1 MDKSKKLDFVQ
12 EKKLGP
18 VDDLREALSRLE
30 DALPAIKLMDSAQ
43 ALKLL
48 NDLDHVAATIEKLD
62 PDGNA
67 LIAEWSR
74 FKSVQG
80 RLKKNT
86 RKLLKLVGGEEM
98 LAKQCPQPM
107 PPADHWWWYL
117 DEIEA
122 EQRQRNLKRVSILS
136 VIVLIIIGAI
146 VVLFSTI
153 FKPSPEAVAR
163 LRAET
168 DAYTAIEQEGDFEK
182 ALTAIDEGLGA
193 VPNDPSLL
201 TIKGVVLQ
209 LLERNV
215 EAGDVFSSVQ
225 EILEDP
231 IEYYLARAQVYLRV
245 GEFEQAERD
254 ARAALALNDE
264 FARGWMVLG
273 QSLEMQE
280 KYVDAMAAYETTSE
294 IALENEENEL
304 YVMSRMALARL
315 TESLPAKSFGEG
327 TIEPTAEPM
336 EE

>member
-18 VDDLREALSRLE
+18 ADDLREALSHLE
-30 DALPAIKLMDSAQ
+30 DVPPAIKLMDSAQ

-48 NDLDHVAATIEKLD
+48 NDLDHVTATIKKLD

-67 LIAEWSR
+67 LIAERSR

-80 RLKKNT
+80 RLKRDT

-98 LAKQCPQPM
+98 LAQRRPQPL

-117 DEIEA
+117 DEIET
-122 EQRQRNLKRVSILS
+122 ERRRRNLKRAGIFGA
-136 VIVLIIIGAI
+136 IVLLIIGAI
-146 VVLFSTI
+146 LVLFNTI
-153 FKPSPEAVAR
+153 LKPSPEVVAR
-163 LRAET
+163 LNAET
-168 DAYTAIEQEGDFEK
+168 NAYTAIEQEGDFDK
-182 ALTAIDEGLGA
+182 ALMALDEGLVT

-201 TIKGVVLQ
+201 MIKGVVLQ
-209 LLERNV
+209 LLERNA
-215 EAGDVFSSVQ
+215 EAEDVFSSAQ
-225 EILEDP
+225 KLLNDP
-231 IEYYLARAQVYLRV
+231 IEFYLARAQIYLRA

-254 ARAALALNDE
+254 ARSALALNDE
-264 FARGWMVLG
+264 FARSWMVLG

-280 KYVDAMAAYETTSE
+280 KYVDAMAAYETTGE
-294 IALENEENEL
+294 IALKNDESEL

-315 TESLPAKSFGEG
+315 TESLPARSLGEG
-327 TIEPTAEPM
+327 TVEPTAEPT

>member
-18 VDDLREALSRLE
+18 ADDLREALSHLE
-30 DALPAIKLMDSAQ
+30 DVLPVIKLMDSVQ

-48 NDLDHVAATIEKLD
+48 NDLDHITATIEKLD

-86 RKLLKLVGGEEM
+86 QKLLKLVGGEEM
-98 LAKQCPQPM
+98 LAQRRPQPV
-107 PPADHWWWYL
+107 PPVDHWWWYL
-117 DEIEA
+117 DEIVA
-122 EQRQRNLKRVSILS
+122 EQRQRNLKRAGIFS
-136 VIVLIIIGAI
+136 VIVLLIIGA
-146 VVLFSTI
+146 VLVLFNTI
-153 FKPSPEAVAR
+153 LKPSPEVVAR
-163 LRAET
+163 LNAET
-168 DAYTAIEQEGDFEK
+168 DAYTAIEQEGDFDK
-182 ALTAIDEGLGA
+182 ALAALDEGLGA

-201 TIKGVVLQ
+201 MIKGVVLQ
-209 LLERNV
+209 LLERNA
-215 EAGDVFSSVQ
+215 EAEDVFSSVQ
-225 EILEDP
+225 EILNNP

-245 GEFEQAERD
+245 GQFEQAERD

-315 TESLPAKSFGEG
+315 TESLPARSFGEG
-327 TIEPTAEPM
+327 TVEPTAEPT